1 MCYRIVSWSQFETI
15 ILLLI
20 GLSSLK
26 LIYDT
31 YLPTSATTPEDILRL
46 DISKALDYFFNISFV
61 IEMVLKIVSFGC
73 LFEEDTYFKDF
84 WNILD
89 GFIVFSS
96 IIDMTLDGVDLAA
109 VKILRLL
116 RTLRPLRFVSHNINM
131 KIVVNALL

>member
-31 YLPTSATTPEDILRL
+31 YLPTTATTPEDILRL
-46 DISKALDYFFNISFV
+46 DISKALDYFFNISFT

-73 LFEEDTYFKDF
+73 LFEEDTYF
-84 WNILD
+84 
-89 GFIVFSS
+89 
-96 IIDMTLDGVDLAA
+96 
-109 VKILRLL
+109 
-116 RTLRPLRFVSHNINM
+116 
-131 KIVVNALL
+131 